1 MTALVYYI
9 LTISLSFKVGIE
21 TRFCDIWQSREL
33 TLQRTLRSRDG
44 LQETS
49 KHLVLHPFCF
59 ILKPLRILRALFLKV
74 MQTVLEKKVFLINT
88 LSADSSFILQYA
100 QQDKIITKREYNN
113 LNHRNH
119 TSEQIVTNLLDTV
132 MNKGDQ
138 MCHKFVTLLKQGE
151 IHENYPELLQY
162 FPPVPK
168 SHNQDIPDHEGQVLP
183 INPYRMSS
191 NPRGHCLIINNVDF
205 VTPSKTRYGSNI
217 DEESLKEVF
226 QWLGFSL
233 DVYKNQTAEQMKNL
247 LKNFSQKHH
256 AGDCFVC
263 CIMSHGSAE
272 GVYGTNEII
281 VTKDDIFGPFTGKS
295 CPSLNGKPKVFLIQA
310 CRGNKRHPPV
320 HVQAD
325 SYEEEAEAEDDMSVD
340 MNSLQMISIPE
351 DADFLIV
358 RSTIKGY
365 VSYREQA
372 NGTWFIQSLCKQL
385 KKYCPMGE
393 DLQSILLCVNK
404 EVSEK
409 ALAKQMPVHKVT
421 LRKKLVFHV
430 PHQQ

>member
-1 MTALVYYI
+1 
-9 LTISLSFKVGIE
+9 LT
-21 TRFCDIWQSREL
+21 
-33 TLQRTLRSRDG
+33 
-44 LQETS
+44 
-49 KHLVLHPFCF
+49 
-59 ILKPLRILRALFLKV
+59 V

-113 LNHRNH
+113 LNHHNR

-138 MCHKFVTLLKQGE
+138 MCHRFVALLKQGE

-168 SHNQDIPDHEGQVLP
+168 SHNQET
-183 INPYRMSS
+183 INDSYVFVFQIFQTMRDKSYLMSS

-205 VTPSKTRYGSNI
+205 VTPSKTRNGSNI
-217 DEESLKEVF
+217 DEVSLKEVF
-226 QWLGFSL
+226 QWLGFSV

-325 SYEEEAEAEDDMSVD
+325 SYEEAAEAEDDMSVD
-340 MNSLQMISIPE
+340 TNSLQMISIPE

-358 RSTIKGY
+358 RSTVKGY

-421 LRKKLVFHV
+421 LRKKLV
-430 PHQQ
+430 

>member
-1 MTALVYYI
+1 
-9 LTISLSFKVGIE
+9 
-21 TRFCDIWQSREL
+21 
-33 TLQRTLRSRDG
+33 
-44 LQETS
+44 
-49 KHLVLHPFCF
+49 
-59 ILKPLRILRALFLKV
+59 